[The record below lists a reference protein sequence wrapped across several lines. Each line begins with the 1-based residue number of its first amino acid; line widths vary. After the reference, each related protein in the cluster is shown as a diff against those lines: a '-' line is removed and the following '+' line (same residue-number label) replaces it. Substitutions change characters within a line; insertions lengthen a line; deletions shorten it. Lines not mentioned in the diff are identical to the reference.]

1 MQRKYDEKTVIRFV
15 LGLLVVLIL
24 LPYLRRQERARKR
37 EEELLAGEQGA
48 ELVSGMTNA
57 RRYSRIKYHYE
68 NNQAY
73 FLDYSLAFHDET
85 KMVSLLNGE
94 GKVVLDHIQS
104 VYFTNSHL
112 VTFFTEETDSYYL
125 LTKEKSLVPVENTIR
140 IVDLYAHGEKLPYR
154 GGSFRKDLAD
164 GGSEYWL
171 ITENLGP
178 AKIQLIEADN
188 IPIEVDISGPEP
200 KEIEFIPLYEK
211 NISR

>member
-48 ELVSGMTNA
+48 ELVSGMTDSFV
-57 RRYSRIKYHYE
+57 YSWIKEDYE
-68 NNQAY
+68 ENQAY

-85 KMVSLLNGE
+85 KMVSLLDGE
-94 GKVVLDHIQS
+94 GELVLDDI
-104 VYFTNSHL
+104 VFVDFTDSHL
-112 VTFFTEETDSYYL
+112 VGFFTKENDSYYL
-125 LTKEKSLVPVENTIR
+125 LPKEKSLVPAENSIYQ
-140 IVDLYAHGEKLPYR
+140 VDLYAHGEKLPYR

-178 AKIQLIEADN
+178 AKIQLIEADSV
-188 IPIEVDISGPEP
+188 PLAVDISGPEP
-200 KEIEFIPLYEK
+200 KEVEFIP
-211 NISR
+211 

>member
-85 KMVSLLNGE
+85 KTVSLLDGE
-94 GKVVLDHIQS
+94 GELVLDDI
-104 VYFTNSHL
+104 VFVDFTDSHL
-112 VTFFTEETDSYYL
+112 VGFFTKENDSYYL
-125 LTKEKSLVPVENTIR
+125 LPKEKSLVPAENSIYQ
-140 IVDLYAHGEKLPYR
+140 VDLYAHGEKLPYR

-178 AKIQLIEADN
+178 AKIQLIEADSV
-188 IPIEVDISGPEP
+188 PLAVDISGPEP
-200 KEIEFIPLYEK
+200 KEVEFIP
-211 NISR
+211 

>member
-85 KMVSLLNGE
+85 KTVSLLDGE
-94 GKVVLDHIQS
+94 GELVLDDI
-104 VYFTNSHL
+104 VFVDFTDSHL
-112 VTFFTEETDSYYL
+112 VGFFTQENDSYYL
-125 LTKEKSLVPVENTIR
+125 LTKEKSLVPVEYSTIH
-140 IVDLYAHGEKLPYR
+140 AHIFKNGQPLPYKGIVLR
-154 GGSFRKDLAD
+154 S
-164 GGSEYWL
+164 
-171 ITENLGP
+171 
-178 AKIQLIEADN
+178 
-188 IPIEVDISGPEP
+188 
-200 KEIEFIPLYEK
+200 
-211 NISR
+211 

>member
-37 EEELLAGEQGA
+37 EEELLAGEKGA

-85 KMVSLLNGE
+85 KTVSLLDGE
-94 GKVVLDHIQS
+94 GKIVLDHIQS
-104 VYFTNSHL
+104 VYFTNSYL
-112 VTFFTEETDSYYL
+112 VTFFTEENDSYYL
-125 LTKEKSLVPVENTIR
+125 LTKEKSLVPVEQTI
-140 IVDLYAHGEKLPYR
+140 VNVYLYDGKEKLPYR
-154 GGSFRKDLAD
+154 GIAFQHYPEFGNTDYYLVTEDIGPTKIILMEED
-164 GGSEYWL
+164 GVP
-171 ITENLGP
+171 T
-178 AKIQLIEADN
+178 A
-188 IPIEVDISGPEP
+188 VDISGSEP
-200 KEIEFIPLYEK
+200 IEIQYIP
-211 NISR
+211 